1 MSLKKKI
8 LLKFAVLISRLS
20 QNFWVRVS
28 CLLGACIVLVVVAI
42 IGFNQHFDTKYLYV
56 AGLSWWEGSNA
67 YDPDVAS
74 RLGANQ
80 SLGSFFY
87 PPQIAPLCLL
97 LGAFPWTQAKVVMI
111 LINMVSSGVLAY
123 FCVLL
128 VKQPQVKRLKVTG
141 SGSVWFIPAIVLAN
155 PFTLNIILLGQ
166 TTLIVAAALV
176 SGWYYAYRNQWVLS
190 GILIAISTIKPQL
203 SLLVILWLLLER
215 CWRLLAVAA
224 LTTLIFCLVPIVITG
239 PIDVFVE
246 WFASI
251 GKHKNVFANALGSPA
266 VFSIQNLLY
275 TASIQ
280 MPHLLP
286 LGIVI
291 TGLLWRYRSRLI
303 IDDVIGLLMAI
314 SLLFGFAHHYDLI
327 ALAPLMAAF
336 WWHLHHHSK
345 ATLVALALMLV
356 MIFPRN
362 VVMTFIDNELLLQY
376 RVLLVLAA
384 TIWLGV
390 ISIQRKAEIQRFQ

>member
-1 MSLKKKI
+1 M
-8 LLKFAVLISRLS
+8 KFVGLISRLS
-20 QNFWVRVS
+20 QNFWVRVT

-42 IGFNQHFDTKYLYV
+42 IGFNQHLDTKYLYV

-67 YDPDVAS
+67 YDSEIAS

-97 LGAFPWTQAKVVMI
+97 LGAFPWTPAKVVMT
-111 LINMVSSGVLAY
+111 LLNGVSAGVLAY

-128 VKQPQVKRLKVTG
+128 VKQPQMKRLRVKG

-155 PFTLNIILLGQ
+155 PFTLNVILLGQ

-176 SGWYYAYRNQWVLS
+176 SGWYYAYRDKWVLS

-203 SLLVILWLLLER
+203 SLLFILWLLLER
-215 CWRLLAVAA
+215 RWRVLAVAA
-224 LTTLIFCLVPIVITG
+224 VTTLIFCLVPIAITG
-239 PIDVFVE
+239 PIEVFVE
-246 WFASI
+246 WFASL
-251 GKHKNVFANALGSPA
+251 GKHKNVFANVLGSPA

-275 TASIQ
+275 AAEIQ
-280 MPHLLP
+280 VPQLLP

-291 TGLLWRYRSRLI
+291 TGLLWRYRSRLL

-336 WWHLHHHSK
+336 WRHLHHCHR
-345 ATLVALALMLV
+345 ATFFALTV
-356 MIFPRN
+356 MFVMCFPRN
-362 VVMTFIDNELLLQY
+362 VFMTFIDNELLLQY
-376 RVLLVLAA
+376 RVLLVLGA

-390 ISIQRKAEIQRFQ
+390 MSIQRKAEIQRVQ

>member
-1 MSLKKKI
+1 M
-8 LLKFAVLISRLS
+8 
-20 QNFWVRVS
+20 
-28 CLLGACIVLVVVAI
+28 LVVVAI

-97 LGAFPWTQAKVVMI
+97 LGTFPWTQAKVVMI
-111 LINMVSSGVLAY
+111 LLNGISAGVLAY

-128 VKQPQVKRLKVTG
+128 VKQPQVKQLRVPG

-176 SGWYYAYRNQWVLS
+176 SGWYYAYRDKWVLS
-190 GILIAISTIKPQL
+190 GILIAIATIKPQL

-215 CWRLLAVAA
+215 RWRVLAVAA
-224 LTTLIFCLVPIVITG
+224 VTTLIFCLVPIAITG

-275 TASIQ
+275 TAGIQ
-280 MPHLLP
+280 MPQLLP

-291 TGLLWRYRSRLI
+291 TGLLWWYRFRLI

-327 ALAPLMAAF
+327 ALAPLIAAF
-336 WWHLHHHSK
+336 WRHLDHHSK
-345 ATLVALALMLV
+345 ATLVALVLMLV

-362 VVMTFIDNELLLQY
+362 VLMTFIDNELLLQY

-390 ISIQRKAEIQRFQ
+390 MSIQRKAEIQRVQ

>member
-1 MSLKKKI
+1 
-8 LLKFAVLISRLS
+8 LLNFTVLISHLS
-20 QNFWVRVS
+20 QKLWVRVT
-28 CLLGACIVLVVVAI
+28 CLLGACVLLIIASI

-67 YDPDVAS
+67 YDPEVAS

-97 LGAFPWTQAKVVMI
+97 LGAFPWTQAKVVMT
-111 LINMVSSGVLAY
+111 LLNVFSAGVLAY
-123 FCVLL
+123 LCVLL
-128 VKQPQVKRLKVTG
+128 VKQPQVKQLRVSG

-155 PFTLNIILLGQ
+155 PFTLNVILLGQ

-176 SGWYYAYRNQWVLS
+176 SGWYYAYRNRWVLS

-251 GKHKNVFANALGSPA
+251 GEHKNVFANVLGSPA

-275 TASIQ
+275 TAGIQ
-280 MPHLLP
+280 VPQLFLLK
-286 LGIVI
+286 IVI
-291 TGLLWRYRSRLI
+291 IVLLWRYRSRLI
-303 IDDVIGLLMAI
+303 IDDLIGLLLAI
-314 SLLFGFAHHYDLI
+314 SVLFGVAHHYDLI

-336 WWHLHHHSK
+336 WWHLPHYPR
-345 ATLVALALMLV
+345 ATFIALTV
-356 MIFPRN
+356 MFVMFFPRN
-362 VVMTFIDNELLLQY
+362 VLMTFINNELLLQY
-376 RVLLVLAA
+376 RVILVLGA
-384 TIWLGV
+384 TIGLGV
-390 ISIQRKAEIQRFQ
+390 MSIQRQAEIQRVQ